1 MWVDLEAGVAGLE
14 GCRQRCW
21 EEHTKQREQH
31 EHLLDVLTK
40 KKNIK
45 KENNMNLY
53 QRSKYFSYIKK
64 ENI

>member
-1 MWVDLEAGVAGLE
+1 MWVGLEAGVAGLE

-53 QRSKYFSYIKK
+53 
-64 ENI
+64 